1 MCGVAGFLFA
11 GFLFSASTG
20 STAGL
25 MSYDISNKIDVV
37 DLGMSFRSSG
47 HQQIELHA
55 LELNVCLI
63 FIILEHISGH
73 IKKVHSVRTDSMVCK
88 IHVV

>member
-37 DLGMSFRSSG
+37 DLGMSFDRISIQGPLTSSLLHVFQVFRSS
-47 HQQIELHA
+47 A
-55 LELNVCLI
+55 
-63 FIILEHISGH
+63 
-73 IKKVHSVRTDSMVCK
+73 D
-88 IHVV
+88 